1 MNIFKICTTAY
12 SEEDFFIMTDLV
24 SSQVYKTLTTAKN
37 ERRYEFD
44 NDELV
49 AILKDKYPHHIIEH
63 YTEIER
69 ITI

>member
-1 MNIFKICTTAY
+1 
-12 SEEDFFIMTDLV
+12 MTDLV
-24 SSQVYKTLTTAKN
+24 SSQVYKTLNTAKN
-37 ERRYEFD
+37 ESRYEFD